1 MRNGKWTLSD
11 LIVGLVLGLMM
22 LALLGLSLPRM
33 VADSR
38 QAGCSD
44 NLKQIGL
51 AIHNYHSAYN
61 HFPMGSG
68 GSSSGSEAE
77 PMLGNADRLSPFVAL
92 TPFME
97 EQALWEQ
104 IANPLQ
110 HNGEM
115 IPAMGPAPW
124 VSMQQYPP
132 WGKRPAVLV
141 CADDS
146 AGAQFPLPSSYV
158 VCYGDAILDI
168 GNSPDQAHLGG
179 RATRRGVFARQTRIG
194 FRDILDG
201 TANTLMISEI
211 KIGGVKVA
219 KDIRGLIA
227 DPSQCIAAHQ
237 DAGTQYWPEGRT
249 ACWADG
255 LLLSTGFQTILP
267 PNAPSCTSEKGPHEG
282 ILSVSSHH
290 RGGAHV
296 LFVDGRVMF
305 APDSIDAGDASS
317 PTVAD
322 GTDKYQASPRPG
334 SPSPYGIWGA
344 LGTRASAEVIKEDPL
359 LPPRKS
365 FTKEM
370 LKSVA
375 ALPLEDWTAASGKG
389 SIRARQLELRQD
401 GIVVL
406 LTESGD
412 VREIG
417 LSKLT
422 SEHAYRAV
430 IHVRELRSEAVK
442 ALRRDLDQALVY
454 LEQRK
459 FEEFMEECVLLPPH
473 LAADVNARSAI
484 MSELIQNRGKF
495 IEMLDAVLIEL
506 QSPNDL
512 LVAKLG
518 EGEAV
523 LTGGRGPR
531 LQVKLFDGK
540 WRIAN

>member
-1 MRNGKWTLSD
+1 MRNEKWTLSD
-11 LIVGLVLGLMM
+11 LVVGLVLGLLM
-22 LALLGLSLPRM
+22 LALLGISLPRM
-33 VADSR
+33 VAESR

-44 NLKQIGL
+44 NLKQIAL
-51 AIHNYHSAYN
+51 AIHNYHAAFN
-61 HFPMGSG
+61 QLPMGSG

-77 PMLGNADRLSPFVAL
+77 PMLGNANRLSPFVAL
-92 TPFME
+92 TPFLE

-104 IANPLQ
+104 ISNPLQ
-110 HNGEM
+110 HNGEI

-141 CADDS
+141 CSDDA
-146 AGAQFPLPSSYV
+146 AGAQLPLPSSYV

-168 GNSPDQAHLGG
+168 GSAPDQAHLGG
-179 RATRRGVFARQTRIG
+179 RATRRGVFARQTKIG

-211 KIGGVKVA
+211 KINGVKVA
-219 KDIRGLIA
+219 KDVRGLIA
-227 DPSQCIAAHQ
+227 DPSQCIAAHG
-237 DAGTQYWPEGRT
+237 DASTQYWPDGRI

-255 LLLSTGFQTILP
+255 LLLSAGFQTILP

-290 RGGAHV
+290 RDGAHV

-322 GTDKYQASPRPG
+322 GTDQYRGLPAPG
-334 SPSPYGIWGA
+334 SPSPYGVWGA
-344 LGTRASAEVIKEDPL
+344 LGTRASMEDIREDRL

-370 LKSVA
+370 LKSFA
-375 ALPLEDWTAASGKG
+375 AIPLEDWTAASGRG
-389 SIRARQLELRQD
+389 NIRARQLEIRKD

-430 IHVRELRSEAVK
+430 SHVRERRAEAVK
-442 ALRRDLDQALVY
+442 ALHRDLDQALVY

-473 LAADVNARSAI
+473 LAADANARAEV

-506 QSPNDL
+506 RSPNDAI
-512 LVAKLG
+512 VAKLSD
-518 EGEAV
+518 GEAIIAS
-523 LTGGRGPR
+523 GRGQR